1 MGYDEIY
8 EYVQS
13 GYSGADYIPAKT
25 YIPDEEV
32 TVHMTDNTANPIHSA
47 KIDLSGT
54 KSDKTQL
61 EAVVAEIVSLGQK
74 KCIAAKPLWLDVLP
88 EKVVLGTLKR
98 GNKGLCSATVGLVD
112 FVRTQEQK
120 PLTIDFTK
128 AGHIAL
134 YGASGTGK
142 TTFLQTLVYS
152 MVHEYGYTPEE
163 LNIYA
168 MDFGGRNLGHLSLLP
183 HTGGVV
189 FADEENKVSE
199 LASVLKGIIDER
211 KRLFAD
217 NNCSTFVDFHAI
229 SKMPLPAVLVLIDN
243 FASFRD
249 KYMDIADSFIE
260 LISSG
265 STVGVYFIITGSTKN
280 SIYYKVTEQISTYF
294 TLRMND
300 PSNYLDIHNIRPPVV
315 PENISGRGITVIN
328 KEIVEFQTAL
338 GFTASVRE
346 KYHCDNIIFS
356 PEFLRESK
364 ALYDNLYPS
373 RIIVGTDVE
382 NARLVKAAH
391 TFAELLQEGAI
402 KENIDTLFMGFTE
415 AEAVKL
421 FANTYLALRVS
432 YFNELDTYAE
442 MKGLNTQQIING
454 VCLDPRIGTHYNN
467 PSFGYGGYCLPK
479 DTKQLLANYADVPE
493 NLIEAIVESNRT
505 RKEFI
510 ADRVL
515 EIAGAYEANDSWDE
529 RKEKD
534 VVVGVY
540 RLTMK
545 SNSDNFRQSS
555 MQDVMKRI
563 KAKGATVIIYE
574 PTLKNWDTFFG
585 SRVVND
591 LEEFKKQS
599 QAIIANR
606 YDKCLDDVKDGATN
620 FEDGRRSDNEIYR

>member
-1 MGYDEIY
+1 MKEFKDLKIAVAGTGY
-8 EYVQS
+8 VGLSLAVLLAQHHQ
-13 GYSGADYIPAKT
+13 
-25 YIPDEEV
+25 V
-32 TVHMTDNTANPIHSA
+32 T
-47 KIDLSGT
+47 
-54 KSDKTQL
+54 
-61 EAVVAEIVSLGQK
+61 AVDIV
-74 KCIAAKPLWLDVLP
+74 P
-88 EKVVLGTLKR
+88 EKVELINNKKSPIQDDYIEKYLAEKELDLTATLDAKEAY
-98 GNKGLCSATVGLVD
+98 SDAD
-112 FVRTQEQK
+112 FVVIAAPTNYDSKKNFFDTSAVEAVIK
-120 PLTIDFTK
+120 LVIEYNPEAIMVIKSTI
-128 AGHIAL
+128 
-134 YGASGTGK
+134 
-142 TTFLQTLVYS
+142 
-152 MVHEYGYTPEE
+152 
-163 LNIYA
+163 
-168 MDFGGRNLGHLSLLP
+168 
-183 HTGGVV
+183 
-189 FADEENKVSE
+189 
-199 LASVLKGIIDER
+199 
-211 KRLFAD
+211 
-217 NNCSTFVDFHAI
+217 
-229 SKMPLPAVLVLIDN
+229 
-243 FASFRD
+243 
-249 KYMDIADSFIE
+249 
-260 LISSG
+260 
-265 STVGVYFIITGSTKN
+265 
-280 SIYYKVTEQISTYF
+280 
-294 TLRMND
+294 
-300 PSNYLDIHNIRPPVV
+300 PV
-315 PENISGRGITVIN
+315 
-328 KEIVEFQTAL
+328 

-391 TFAELLQEGAI
+391 IFAELLQEGAI

-505 RKEFI
+505 RKDFI

-529 RKEKD
+529 SKEKE

-555 MQDVMKRI
+555 IQGVMKRI

-574 PTLKNWDTFFG
+574 PTLKDGEKFFG
-585 SRVVND
+585 SVVVND
-591 LEEFKKQS
+591 LDEFKKRS

-606 YDKCLDDVKDGATN
+606 YDKCLDDVEEKVYTRDI
-620 FEDGRRSDNEIYR
+620 FQRD